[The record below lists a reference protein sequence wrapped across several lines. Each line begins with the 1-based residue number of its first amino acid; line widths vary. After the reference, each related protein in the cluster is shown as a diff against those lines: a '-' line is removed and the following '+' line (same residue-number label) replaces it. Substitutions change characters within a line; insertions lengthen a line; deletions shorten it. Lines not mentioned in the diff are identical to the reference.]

1 MGIQDEQKGSKPN
14 RNSGGRSKRGSVR
27 NADRLAAF
35 AARKGG
41 GKGDWGAVDARWL
54 QAVVVNIT
62 RLGGA
67 CTFGLSRDG
76 GAHSLTL
83 LLDGERQTMWFNG
96 DADLEAE
103 LEAVNATLETLF

>member
-14 RNSGGRSKRGSVR
+14 RGRGVKRERGSVR
-27 NADRLAAF
+27 NDDRLAAF
-35 AARKGG
+35 AQRKAGRS
-41 GKGDWGAVDARWL
+41 GDWGAVEARWL

-67 CTFGLSRDG
+67 VTFGLSRDG

-83 LLDGERQTMWFNG
+83 LLDGNRETLWFNG
-96 DADLEAE
+96 DADLDAE
-103 LEAVNATLETLF
+103 LETVNATLETFF